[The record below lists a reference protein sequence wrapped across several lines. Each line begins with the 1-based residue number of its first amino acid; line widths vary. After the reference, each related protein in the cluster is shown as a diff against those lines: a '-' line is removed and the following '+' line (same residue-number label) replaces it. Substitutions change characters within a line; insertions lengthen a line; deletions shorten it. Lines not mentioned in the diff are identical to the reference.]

1 MTSTDQA
8 GEASRDGRG
17 AGGGGSWSVPAGRSA
32 SPSRVARVLGL
43 SLLAMMLSVLARI
56 QLDDD
61 TVATVLGTIGI
72 VGIIATLAVETWAVG
87 WWGSGG
93 EPASTSVEGSGPR
106 G

>member
-1 MTSTDQA
+1 MA
-8 GEASRDGRG
+8 LGVVVRGRFLLDGQP
-17 AGGGGSWSVPAGRSA
+17 VRSG
-32 SPSRVARVLGL
+32 VARVLGL

-61 TVATVLGTIGI
+61 DTVATVPGTMGI
-72 VGIIATLAVETWAVG
+72 VGIIATLAVETWAVR

>member
-1 MTSTDQA
+1 VA
-8 GEASRDGRG
+8 LGVVVRGRFLL
-17 AGGGGSWSVPAGRSA
+17 GGQPVRPG
-32 SPSRVARVLGL
+32 VARVLGL

-72 VGIIATLAVETWAVG
+72 VGIIATLAVETWAVR